1 MIPEKDILDEVRFPV
16 LIGDIGGTNSRF
28 ALIETIDSP
37 LQRMPDAKTGD
48 YASIEDAIEAA
59 VYTRTA
65 LRPRSAIVALAGP
78 IDGERVDLTNAAWV
92 VEPRNVIARVGLEEM
107 ILLNDFEAV
116 SLALPDL
123 TADDI
128 EPIGG
133 GTWQDGTRVAVG
145 PGTGLGVAG
154 VVRGR
159 TAWIAVPGE
168 GGHID
173 MGPVSPRDF
182 AIWPHL
188 ERVEGRITSE
198 ALVSGAGLVRL
209 YRAICASDGVPPSLG
224 LPQEITEAGLT
235 GADTKAAETVALF
248 ATYLGRMAGD
258 LALIFM
264 ARGGIFLAGGISAKI
279 APLLHSG
286 AFRTAFVDKEP
297 HRDLLETIPTAII
310 TKTDPAL
317 AGIAAYART
326 PGNFVVDLGGRR
338 WRSSR

>member
-1 MIPEKDILDEVRFPV
+1 MIPEKDTLDEARFPV
-16 LIGDIGGTNSRF
+16 LIGDIGGTNARF
-28 ALIETIDSP
+28 ALIEAIDSP
-37 LQRMPDAKTGD
+37 LQRMPDVKTGD
-48 YASIEDAIEAA
+48 HASIEEAIEAA
-59 VYTRTA
+59 VFARTA

-92 VEPRNVIARVGLEEM
+92 VEPRNVIARVGLEET

-128 EPIGG
+128 ETIGE

-145 PGTGLGVAG
+145 PGTGLGVAS

-209 YRAICASDGVPPSLG
+209 YRAICASDGVRPSLE
-224 LPQEITEAGLT
+224 LPQEITEAGLG
-235 GADTKAAETVALF
+235 GANAQAAETTSLF

-264 ARGGIFLAGGISAKI
+264 ARGGVFLAGGISAKI

-286 AFRTAFVDKEP
+286 AFRAAFIDKEP
-297 HRDLLETIPTAII
+297 HRDLLKTVPTAII

-317 AGIAAYART
+317 AGIAAYARA

-338 WRSSR
+338 WRANR

>member
-1 MIPEKDILDEVRFPV
+1 MIPAKDTLDEVRFPV

-37 LQRMPDAKTGD
+37 VQRMPDAKTGD
-48 YASIEDAIEAA
+48 HASIEDAIEAA
-59 VYTRTA
+59 VYARTTV
-65 LRPRSAIVALAGP
+65 RPRSAIVALAGP

-92 VEPRNVIARVGLEEM
+92 VEPRKVIARAGLEEM

-128 EPIGG
+128 EPIGE

-209 YRAICASDGVPPSLG
+209 YRAICTNDGVRLSLD
-224 LPQEITEAGLT
+224 LPQDVTEAGLS
-235 GADTKAAETVALF
+235 GDDTQAAETVALF

-264 ARGGIFLAGGISAKI
+264 ARGGVFLAGGISAKI

-286 AFRTAFVDKEP
+286 TFRAAFVDKEP
-297 HRDLLETIPTAII
+297 HRDLLETVPTAII

-317 AGIAAYART
+317 AGIAAYARA
-326 PGNFVVDLGGRR
+326 PDRFVVDLAGRR
-338 WRSSR
+338 WRANS